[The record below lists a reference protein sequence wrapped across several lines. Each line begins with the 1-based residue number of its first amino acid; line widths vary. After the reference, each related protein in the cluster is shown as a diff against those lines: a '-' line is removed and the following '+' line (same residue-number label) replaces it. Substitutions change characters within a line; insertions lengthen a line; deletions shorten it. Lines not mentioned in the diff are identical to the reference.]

1 MPEKL
6 KWILGIAIGIV
17 ATIGIYCL
25 TVSIGCAVNGL
36 TFGQQITSWF
46 GSALPSIENTTQAVG
61 TFAETIAHVSG
72 M

>member
-6 KWILGIAIGIV
+6 KIILGIVIGVV

-25 TVSIGCAVNGL
+25 TVAIGCAVNGL

-46 GSALPSIENTTQAVG
+46 GSATPVIEQAVAQ
-61 TFAETIAHVSG
+61 TAETVANMPVA
-72 M
+72 

>member
-6 KWILGIAIGIV
+6 KWILGIAIGII

-25 TVSIGCAVNGL
+25 TVAIGCAVNGL

-46 GSALPSIENTTQAVG
+46 GSAMPVVENTQAVG
-61 TFAETIAHVSG
+61 TVAETIAHVSG